1 MLARTVSICA
11 AAAALVLIAFIVLG
25 FWRWGLGGAAGLL
38 LGSVNAV
45 LIGRSVD
52 SSMSFLQ
59 SSLLRLL
66 MLTVLGVGIGFL
78 LGGGVAVILVM
89 AGIAA
94 AELIMAGVAVREVS
108 RA

>member
-1 MLARTVSICA
+1 LLAKTVSICA
-11 AAAALVLIAFIVLG
+11 AGAVLVLIAFIVLG
-25 FWRWGLGGAAGLL
+25 SWRWGLGGAAGLL

-78 LGGGVAVILVM
+78 LGGEAVIFVM

>member
-1 MLARTVSICA
+1 LLAKTVSICA
-11 AAAALVLIAFIVLG
+11 AGAVLVLIAFIVLG
-25 FWRWGLGGAAGLL
+25 SWRWGLGGAAGLL
-38 LGSVNAV
+38 LGSVNAI

-66 MLTVLGVGIGFL
+66 LLTVAGVGIGFL
-78 LGGGVAVILVM
+78 LGGEAVIVVM

>member
-1 MLARTVSICA
+1 MLAKTVSICA
-11 AAAALVLIAFIVLG
+11 AGAVLVLIAFIVLG
-25 FWRWGLGGAAGLL
+25 SWRWGLGGAAGLL

-78 LGGGVAVILVM
+78 LGGEAVIFVM